1 MEQLTLSTEAERRR
15 AVAYVIA
22 LTADTPLA
30 PQRYERQLMARYQ
43 RGELTVDQVIE
54 LLNVSIYQVLYR
66 SWAAQPW
73 SMAQLQEL
81 LGKSRDY
88 NAEHGITGLL
98 LYSDG
103 CFVQVLEGPEDA
115 VRALY
120 AKIQQDP
127 RHTQVLTVREGPG
140 PHRYFADWSMDF
152 GYVVKQ
158 EVEQVLDV
166 LCAESTQALISEDP
180 HLSAVLR
187 AFATGEEATI

>member
-73 SMAQLQEL
+73 SGAQLQEL

-88 NAEHGITGLL
+88 NAGYGITGLL
-98 LYSDG
+98 LYSEG

-152 GYVVKQ
+152 GYVAKQ
-158 EVEQVLDV
+158 EVEQVLDA
-166 LCAESTQALISEDP
+166 LYTEPTQALISKDP
-180 HLSAVLR
+180 HLQALLQ
-187 AFATGEEATI
+187 AFGIREEEMV